1 MLERQKHPFQ
11 PYIPQDAI
19 ALIIGTAPPWNL
31 CTTDPR
37 DLREG
42 EIPFFYGSIHNLF
55 WYIMKA
61 VFEPDNP
68 RWPRNALQCEN
79 FLKRWRLGIGDILES
94 FVRKDRKA
102 ADDHLSGFKY
112 NSRLLAKLHSE
123 HSEIRYLYFT
133 SQFAAD
139 LFLKS
144 LKKHAYIYH
153 IQKEDRSRKNFLLTL
168 QYGKQAY
175 YFTCFVLN
183 SPSPRINR
191 SLGEMVEDYRA
202 KFNAIFRDVEI

>member
-19 ALIIGTAPPWNL
+19 ALIIGTAPPWNF
-31 CTTDPR
+31 CTSNTA

-61 VFEPDNP
+61 VFEPKNP

-79 FLKRWRLGIGDILES
+79 FLKRWKLGIGDILES
-94 FVRKDRKA
+94 FVRQDRKA
-102 ADDHLSGFKY
+102 ADDHLSGFKF

-123 HSEIRYLYFT
+123 HSEIRFLYFT
-133 SQFAAD
+133 SQFANE

-144 LKKHAYIYH
+144 LKQHAHIYH
-153 IQKEDRSRKNFLLTL
+153 IQKEDKSTKSFFLTL
-168 QYGKQAY
+168 QHGKKAY
-175 YFTCFVLN
+175 HFTCFVLN

-191 SLGEMVEDYRA
+191 SLHDMVEDYRV
-202 KFNAIFRDVEI
+202 KFAVVLKDEDA